1 MKLKDVFRELLASLG
16 AGLIFAGYLT
26 LCGIGKFSENV
37 VELLWKLGGDKE
49 DE

>member
-1 MKLKDVFRELLASLG
+1 MKVIDVFREILAYLGASL
-16 AGLIFAGYLT
+16 LFAGYLA